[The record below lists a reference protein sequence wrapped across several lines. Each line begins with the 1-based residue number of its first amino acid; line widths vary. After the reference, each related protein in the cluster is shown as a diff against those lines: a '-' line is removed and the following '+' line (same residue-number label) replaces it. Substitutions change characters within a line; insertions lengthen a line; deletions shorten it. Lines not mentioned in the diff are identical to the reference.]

1 MPNIVDEIKQR
12 IGATQIELSKYVKIQ
27 PIEVEDRKGFV
38 SYGEGNTFPQYLIEL
53 YNESPVHGSIVN
65 SIAFMIAG
73 QDFVSTSAEASTEIA
88 RLGLDKIRHSTAL
101 DLKLH
106 GGFYWEIIWSMDRS
120 TIAQINHLP
129 FENCRLCVSDDNDDI
144 NGIYYSRDW
153 NDSRKKKNIPS
164 YIPMFNPDYKDE
176 YPKQVLFV
184 HSIVPGSEYYPKP
197 DYISAVNNIE
207 LTRQISEYQVNLI
220 LNGFFPSLITSFN
233 NGIPSLEEQRMIKN
247 QLQQAIQG
255 AENAGKV
262 LTFFNEDRD
271 RGVEFTPFPVSDM
284 DKQFETL
291 VGQAVESILVGH
303 RVTSPLLFGIRDG
316 GGLGSNTD
324 EMKQAMRIFM
334 KQVVEPFQRMITD
347 SIEYLF
353 STVAINANIE
363 ITQNDFFQDAQTS
376 MNNAPSLDVASQA
389 LNGAQIAS
397 LLEIIVQT
405 TANVLTIPSAKAI
418 TKAAFPTMSD
428 AQINSIFD
436 NLSNVV
442 IDPTQVVQKKKVK
455 CEHDS
460 ISQADES
467 YAPTD
472 EMAAEAELG
481 LKWREEFGR
490 GGTEVGVARARDISN
505 KRNLSLDTVK
515 RMNSYFAR
523 HEVDK
528 EASGWNNG
536 EQGFPSAG
544 RIAWQLWGG
553 DAGSD
558 WAARIIE
565 REQVNLDDIAE
576 DLIAL
581 GEEPNEDW
589 ILLDSY
595 DVDYEN
601 DDIENEALAHIFDGI
616 EQLKQAVST
625 GTAKPNATSTQ
636 DKLIDGK
643 TYYTRY
649 RYTGRVTA
657 SSRPFCRKMLSAD
670 KLYRKEDI
678 MSLNNKAVNPG
689 WGPNGIDTY
698 SVWLYKGG
706 GNCHHIWQKELY
718 ISAKGFGLDL
728 NNPNARK
735 KAWSM
740 AEKAGYKVRNNYLVE
755 TRPIDMPYNG
765 FLPDNPRF
773 GIK

>member
-12 IGATQIELSKYVKIQ
+12 IGATQVELSKYVKIQ

-38 SYGEGNTFPQYLIEL
+38 SFGDGNTFPQYLIEL

-65 SIAFMIAG
+65 SIAFMISG
-73 QDFVSTSAEASTEIA
+73 QSFASNNVEASNEIN
-88 RLGLDKIRHSTAL
+88 RLGLDKIRHTTAL

-129 FENCRLCVSDDNDDI
+129 FENCRLCVSDDNDEVS
-144 NGIYYSRDW
+144 GIYYSRDW
-153 NDSRKKKNIPS
+153 NDTRKKKNTPS

-176 YPKQVLFV
+176 YPKQVMFV

-197 DYISAVNNIE
+197 DYIGGVNYIE
-207 LTRQISEYQVNLI
+207 LTRQISEYHVNNI

-271 RGVEFTPFPVSDM
+271 RGVEFTSFPISDA
-284 DKQFETL
+284 DKQYEFLSE
-291 VGQAVESILVGH
+291 ESTKQILISH

-324 EMKQAMRIFM
+324 EMKQAMWIFT
-334 KQVVEPFQRMITD
+334 KQVIEPFQRMITD

-353 STVAINANIE
+353 SVVAINATVE
-363 ITQNDFFQDAQTS
+363 ITQNDLIYSPPANTT
-376 MNNAPSLDVASQA
+376 PTT
-389 LNGAQIAS
+389 QI
-397 LLEIIVQT
+397 E
-405 TANVLTIPSAKAI
+405 
-418 TKAAFPTMSD
+418 
-428 AQINSIFD
+428 
-436 NLSNVV
+436 
-442 IDPTQVVQKKKVK
+442 QKKKVK
-455 CEHDS
+455 CEHES
-460 ISQADES
+460 ISQVDES
-467 YAPTD
+467 YEPTN
-472 EMAAEAELG
+472 EMAIEAELG

-505 KRNLSLDTVK
+505 KRNLSFDTVK

-528 EASGWNNG
+528 EATGWNDG
-536 EQGFPSAG
+536 EEGFPTAG

-553 DAGSD
+553 DAGRD
-558 WAARIIE
+558 WAKRIIE
-565 REQVNLDDIAE
+565 REEVNLDDIAE
-576 DLIAL
+576 ELIAL

-589 ILLDSY
+589 ILIDSY

-601 DDIENEALAHIFDGI
+601 DDIENEALAHIFDITSI
-616 EQLKQAVST
+616 EQAVST
-625 GTAKPNATSTQ
+625 GTSRPNATSEQ
-636 DKLIDGK
+636 DKVIDGK
-643 TYYTRY
+643 TYYVRY
-649 RYTGRVTA
+649 RYSGRITA
-657 SSRPFCRKMLSAD
+657 SSRPFCRKMISAD

-678 MSLNNKAVNPG
+678 MALNNKAVNPG
-689 WGPNGIDTY
+689 WGPYGADTY
-698 SVWLYKGG
+698 SVWLFKGG
-706 GNCHHIWQKELY
+706 GNCGHIFKKELY

>member
-12 IGATQIELSKYVKIQ
+12 IGATQVELSKYVKVQ
-27 PIEVEDRKGFV
+27 PIEIEDRKGFV
-38 SYGEGNTFPQYLIEL
+38 TFGEGNVFPQYLIEL

-73 QDFVSTSAEASTEIA
+73 QNLSTTNPQAANEIT
-88 RLGLDKIRHSTAL
+88 RLQLDKLRHTTAL

-129 FENCRLCVSDDNDDI
+129 FENCRLCVSDDNDDV

-153 NDSRKKKNIPS
+153 NDTRKKKNIPA

-176 YPKQVLFV
+176 YPKQVMFV

-233 NGIPSLEEQRMIKN
+233 NGIPTLEEQRMIKN

-291 VGQAVESILVGH
+291 VSQAIESILVGH

-353 STVAINANIE
+353 SVVAINATVE
-363 ITQNDFFQDAQTS
+363 ITQNDLFADAQAEAT
-376 MNNAPSLDVASQA
+376 NGQPSLDVASQA

-397 LLEIIVQT
+397 LLDIIVQT

-436 NLSNVV
+436 NLSNVS
-442 IDPTQVVQKKKVK
+442 IDPTQVVQKKKVLA
-455 CEHDS
+455 EENS
-460 ISQADES
+460 F
-467 YAPTD
+467 APTN

-481 LKWREEFGR
+481 LKWRDEFGR

-505 KRNLSLDTVK
+505 KRNLSMDTVK

-528 EASGWNNG
+528 EAQGWNDG
-536 EQGFPSAG
+536 EEGFPTAG

-553 DAGSD
+553 DAGRD
-558 WAARIIE
+558 WAKRIIE
-565 REQVNLDDIAE
+565 REEVNLDDIAE

-589 ILLDSY
+589 ILIDSY

-601 DDIENEALAHIFDGI
+601 DDIENEALAHIFDITPI
-616 EQLKQAVST
+616 EQAVST
-625 GTAKPNATSTQ
+625 GTSRPNATSEQ
-636 DKLIDGK
+636 DKVIDGK
-643 TYYTRY
+643 TYYVRY
-649 RYTGRVTA
+649 RYSGRITA
-657 SSRPFCRKMLSAD
+657 SSRPFCRKMISAD

-678 MSLNNKAVNPG
+678 MALNNKAVNPG
-689 WGPNGIDTY
+689 WGPYGADTY
-698 SVWLYKGG
+698 SVWLFKGG
-706 GNCHHIWQKELY
+706 GNCGHIFKKELY

-728 NNPNARK
+728 NNPNVRK
-735 KAWSM
+735 KAWSL

>member
-12 IGATQIELSKYVKIQ
+12 IGATQVELSKYVKIQ

-38 SYGEGNTFPQYLIEL
+38 SYGEGNTFPNYIIEL

-73 QDFVSTSAEASTEIA
+73 QSFVSSSAEASNEIT
-88 RLGLDKIRHSTAL
+88 RLQLDKIRHSTAL

-129 FENCRLCVSDDNDDI
+129 FENCRLCVSDDNDDVS
-144 NGIYYSRDW
+144 GIYYSRDW
-153 NDSRKKKNIPS
+153 NDTRKKKNTPA

-176 YPKQVLFV
+176 YPKQVMFV

-197 DYISAVNNIE
+197 DYIGGVNYIE
-207 LTRQISEYQVNLI
+207 LTRQISEYHVNNI

-271 RGVEFTPFPVSDM
+271 RGVEFTSFPISDA
-284 DKQFETL
+284 DKQYEFLSE
-291 VGQAVESILVGH
+291 ESTKQILISH

-324 EMKQAMRIFM
+324 EMKQAMWIFT
-334 KQVVEPFQRMITD
+334 KQVIEPFQRMITD
-347 SIEYLF
+347 SVEYLF
-353 STVAINANIE
+353 SVIAINATVQ
-363 ITQNDFFQDAQTS
+363 ITQNDLIYSPPANTT
-376 MNNAPSLDVASQA
+376 PTT
-389 LNGAQIAS
+389 QI
-397 LLEIIVQT
+397 E
-405 TANVLTIPSAKAI
+405 
-418 TKAAFPTMSD
+418 
-428 AQINSIFD
+428 
-436 NLSNVV
+436 
-442 IDPTQVVQKKKVK
+442 QKKKVLA
-455 CEHDS
+455 EENS
-460 ISQADES
+460 F
-467 YAPTD
+467 APTD

-505 KRNLSLDTVK
+505 KRNLSFDTVK

-528 EASGWNNG
+528 EATGWNDG
-536 EQGFPSAG
+536 EEGFPTAG

-553 DAGSD
+553 DAGRD
-558 WAARIIE
+558 WAARIIKSQE
-565 REQVNLDDIAE
+565 VNLDDIAE
-576 DLIAL
+576 ELIAL

-589 ILLDSY
+589 ILIDSY

-601 DDIENEALAHIFDGI
+601 DDLENEALAHIFDITPI
-616 EQLKQAVST
+616 EQAVST
-625 GTAKPNATSTQ
+625 GTSRPNATSEQ
-636 DKLIDGK
+636 DKVIDGK
-643 TYYTRY
+643 TYYVRY
-649 RYTGRVTA
+649 RYSGRITA
-657 SSRPFCRKMLSAD
+657 SSRPFCRKMISAD

-678 MSLNNKAVNPG
+678 MAIK
-689 WGPNGIDTY
+689 TRH
-698 SVWLYKGG
+698 G
-706 GNCHHIWQKELY
+706 GNPLR
-718 ISAKGFGLDL
+718 
-728 NNPNARK
+728 AR
-735 KAWSM
+735 
-740 AEKAGYKVRNNYLVE
+740 E
-755 TRPIDMPYNG
+755 
-765 FLPDNPRF
+765 
-773 GIK
+773 

>member
-12 IGATQIELSKYVKIQ
+12 IGATQVELSKYVKIQ

-88 RLGLDKIRHSTAL
+88 RLQLDKIRHSTAL

-106 GGFYWEIIWSMDRS
+106 GGFYWEVIWSMDRS
-120 TIAQINHLP
+120 TIAQINYLP

-144 NGIYYSRDW
+144 SGIYYSRDW
-153 NDSRKKKNIPS
+153 NDSRKKKNIPA
-164 YIPMFNPDYKDE
+164 YIPMFNPEYKDE
-176 YPKQVLFV
+176 CPKQVLFV

-353 STVAINANIE
+353 STIAINANVE
-363 ITQNDFFQDAQTS
+363 ITQNDLFQDAQTS

-436 NLSNVV
+436 NLSNVA
-442 IDPTQVVQKKKVK
+442 IDPTSVVQKKKVK
-455 CEHDS
+455 CEHES
-460 ISQADES
+460 VSEIDE
-467 YAPTD
+467 
-472 EMAAEAELG
+472 
-481 LKWREEFGR
+481 
-490 GGTEVGVARARDISN
+490 
-505 KRNLSLDTVK
+505 
-515 RMNSYFAR
+515 
-523 HEVDK
+523 
-528 EASGWNNG
+528 
-536 EQGFPSAG
+536 
-544 RIAWQLWGG
+544 
-553 DAGSD
+553 
-558 WAARIIE
+558 
-565 REQVNLDDIAE
+565 VNLDDIAE

-616 EQLKQAVST
+616 EVKQAVST
-625 GTAKPNATSTQ
+625 GTAKPNVTSEQ
-636 DKLIDGK
+636 DKVIDGK
-643 TYYTRY
+643 TYYVRY
-649 RYTGRVTA
+649 RYSGRLTA
-657 SSRPFCRKMLSAD
+657 SSRPFCRKMISAD
-670 KLYRKEDI
+670 KLYRKEDL
-678 MSLNNKAVNPG
+678 MALNNKAVNPG
-689 WGPNGIDTY
+689 WGPHGADTY

-706 GNCHHIWQKELY
+706 GNCGHIFKKELY

-735 KAWSM
+735 RAWSM

>member
-1 MPNIVDEIKQR
+1 MPNLVDEIKQR
-12 IGATQIELSKYVKIQ
+12 IGATQVELSKYVKVN

-38 SYGEGNTFPQYLIEL
+38 SYGDGNLFPNYIIEL

-73 QDFVSTSAEASTEIA
+73 QNLSTTNPQAANEIN
-88 RLGLDKIRHSTAL
+88 RLQLDKIRHSTAL

-153 NDSRKKKNIPS
+153 NDTRKKKNTPS

-176 YPKQVLFV
+176 YPKQVMFV

-197 DYISAVNNIE
+197 DYIGGVNYIE
-207 LTRQISEYQVNLI
+207 LTRQISEYHVNNI

-233 NGIPSLEEQRMIKN
+233 NGIPTLEEQRMIKN

-271 RGVEFTPFPVSDM
+271 RGVEFTAFPISDA
-284 DKQFETL
+284 DKQYEFLSE
-291 VGQAVESILVGH
+291 ESTKQILIAH

-324 EMKQAMRIFM
+324 EMKQAMWIFT
-334 KQVVEPFQRMITD
+334 KQVIEPFQRMITD
-347 SIEYLF
+347 GIEYLF
-353 STVAINANIE
+353 STIGINASVQ
-363 ITQNDFFQDAQTS
+363 ITQNDLIYSPPATTPTTQ
-376 MNNAPSLDVASQA
+376 
-389 LNGAQIAS
+389 
-397 LLEIIVQT
+397 LE
-405 TANVLTIPSAKAI
+405 
-418 TKAAFPTMSD
+418 
-428 AQINSIFD
+428 
-436 NLSNVV
+436 
-442 IDPTQVVQKKKVK
+442 QKKKVE
-455 CEHDS
+455 CEHES
-460 ISQADES
+460 ISQVDES
-467 YAPTD
+467 FEPTN
-472 EMAAEAELG
+472 EMAIEAELG
-481 LKWREEFGR
+481 LKWRDEFGR

-505 KRNLSLDTVK
+505 KRNLSFDTVK

-528 EASGWNNG
+528 EASGWNDG
-536 EQGFPSAG
+536 EEGFPTAG

-553 DAGSD
+553 DAGRD
-558 WAARIIE
+558 WAARIIKSNE
-565 REQVNLDDIAE
+565 VNLDDVAE
-576 DLIAL
+576 ELIAL
-581 GEEPNEDW
+581 GETPNEDW
-589 ILLDSY
+589 ILIDSY
-595 DVDYEN
+595 EVDYEN
-601 DDIENEALAHIFDGI
+601 DDIENEALAHIFDFTPM
-616 EQLKQAVST
+616 QQVST
-625 GTAKPNATSTQ
+625 GTAKPNATSEQ
-636 DKLIDGK
+636 DKVIDGK

-649 RYTGRVTA
+649 RYTGRVT
-657 SSRPFCRKMLSAD
+657 SSTRPFCSKMILAD

-678 MSLNNKAVNPG
+678 MSMNNKAVNAG
-689 WGPNGIDTY
+689 WGPYGADTY

-706 GNCHHIWQKELY
+706 GNCHHVWQKELY

-728 NNPNARK
+728 NNPNVRK
-735 KAWSM
+735 KAWNL

-755 TRPIDMPYNG
+755 KRPIDMPYNG
-765 FLPDNPRF
+765 FLPTNPRF
-773 GIK
+773 GNK

>member
-1 MPNIVDEIKQR
+1 MPNLVDEIKQR
-12 IGATQIELSKYVKIQ
+12 IGATQVELSKYVKIQ

-88 RLGLDKIRHSTAL
+88 RLQLDKIRHSTAL

-106 GGFYWEIIWSMDRS
+106 GGFYWEVIWSMDRS

-153 NDSRKKKNIPS
+153 NDSRKKKNIPA
-164 YIPMFNPDYKDE
+164 YIPMFNAEYKDE

-363 ITQNDFFQDAQTS
+363 ITQNDLFQDAQTS
-376 MNNAPSLDVASQA
+376 MNNAPSIDVASQA

-428 AQINSIFD
+428 EQIGSIFD

-455 CEHDS
+455 CEHES
-460 ISQADES
+460 VSEIDE
-467 YAPTD
+467 
-472 EMAAEAELG
+472 
-481 LKWREEFGR
+481 
-490 GGTEVGVARARDISN
+490 
-505 KRNLSLDTVK
+505 
-515 RMNSYFAR
+515 
-523 HEVDK
+523 
-528 EASGWNNG
+528 
-536 EQGFPSAG
+536 
-544 RIAWQLWGG
+544 
-553 DAGSD
+553 
-558 WAARIIE
+558 
-565 REQVNLDDIAE
+565 VNLDDIAE

-616 EQLKQAVST
+616 EQVKQAVST
-625 GTAKPNATSTQ
+625 GTAKPNATSDQ
-636 DKLIDGK
+636 DKVIDGK
-643 TYYTRY
+643 TYYVRY
-649 RYTGRVTA
+649 RYSGRLTA
-657 SSRPFCRKMLSAD
+657 SSRPFCRKMISAD
-670 KLYRKEDI
+670 KLYRKEDL
-678 MSLNNKAVNPG
+678 MALNNKAVNPG
-689 WGPNGIDTY
+689 WGPYGADTY

-706 GNCHHIWQKELY
+706 GNCGHIFKKELY

-735 KAWSM
+735 RAWSM

-755 TRPIDMPYNG
+755 TRPKDMPYNG

>member
-1 MPNIVDEIKQR
+1 MPNLVEDIKQR

-38 SYGEGNTFPQYLIEL
+38 SYGDSNTFPQYLIEL

-73 QDFVSTSAEASTEIA
+73 QDFVSTSAEASNEIA
-88 RLGLDKIRHSTAL
+88 RLQLDKIRHSTAL

-106 GGFYWEIIWSMDRS
+106 GGFYWEVIWSMDRT

-144 NGIYYSRDW
+144 SGIYYSRDW

-176 YPKQVLFV
+176 CPKQVLFV

-291 VGQAVESILVGH
+291 VSQAVESILVGH

-363 ITQNDFFQDAQTS
+363 IAQNDLFQDAQTS

-436 NLSNVV
+436 NLSNVS

-460 ISQADES
+460 ISEIDE
-467 YAPTD
+467 
-472 EMAAEAELG
+472 
-481 LKWREEFGR
+481 
-490 GGTEVGVARARDISN
+490 
-505 KRNLSLDTVK
+505 
-515 RMNSYFAR
+515 
-523 HEVDK
+523 
-528 EASGWNNG
+528 
-536 EQGFPSAG
+536 
-544 RIAWQLWGG
+544 
-553 DAGSD
+553 
-558 WAARIIE
+558 
-565 REQVNLDDIAE
+565 VNLDDIAE
-576 DLIAL
+576 ELIAL

-601 DDIENEALAHIFDGI
+601 DDIENEALAHIFDSI
-616 EQLKQAVST
+616 EQVKQAVST

-636 DKLIDGK
+636 DKVIDGK

-649 RYTGRVTA
+649 RYKGRVTA

-678 MSLNNKAVNPG
+678 MLLNNKAVNPG

-706 GNCHHIWQKELY
+706 GNCHHVWQKELY

-735 KAWSM
+735 RAWSM

>member
-12 IGATQIELSKYVKIQ
+12 IGATQVELSKYVKVQ

-38 SYGEGNTFPQYLIEL
+38 TFGEGNVFPQYLIEL

-73 QDFVSTSAEASTEIA
+73 QNLSTTNPQAANEII
-88 RLGLDKIRHSTAL
+88 RLQLDKLRHTTAL

-129 FENCRLCVSDDNDDI
+129 FENCRLCVSDDNDDVS
-144 NGIYYSRDW
+144 GIYYSRDW
-153 NDSRKKKNIPS
+153 NDTRKKKNTPA

-176 YPKQVLFV
+176 FPKQVMFV

-233 NGIPSLEEQRMIKN
+233 NGIPTLEEQRMIKN

-291 VGQAVESILVGH
+291 VSQAIESILVGH

-353 STVAINANIE
+353 SVVAINATVE
-363 ITQNDFFQDAQTS
+363 ITQNDLFADAQAEAT
-376 MNNAPSLDVASQA
+376 NGQPSLDVASQA

-397 LLEIIVQT
+397 LLDIIVQT

-428 AQINSIFD
+428 AKINSIFD
-436 NLSNVV
+436 NLSNVA
-442 IDPTQVVQKKKVK
+442 IDPTQVVQKKK
-455 CEHDS
+455 
-460 ISQADES
+460 
-467 YAPTD
+467 
-472 EMAAEAELG
+472 
-481 LKWREEFGR
+481 
-490 GGTEVGVARARDISN
+490 
-505 KRNLSLDTVK
+505 
-515 RMNSYFAR
+515 
-523 HEVDK
+523 
-528 EASGWNNG
+528 
-536 EQGFPSAG
+536 
-544 RIAWQLWGG
+544 
-553 DAGSD
+553 
-558 WAARIIE
+558 
-565 REQVNLDDIAE
+565 
-576 DLIAL
+576 LI
-581 GEEPNEDW
+581 
-589 ILLDSY
+589 
-595 DVDYEN
+595 
-601 DDIENEALAHIFDGI
+601 
-616 EQLKQAVST
+616 
-625 GTAKPNATSTQ
+625 
-636 DKLIDGK
+636 
-643 TYYTRY
+643 
-649 RYTGRVTA
+649 
-657 SSRPFCRKMLSAD
+657 
-670 KLYRKEDI
+670 
-678 MSLNNKAVNPG
+678 
-689 WGPNGIDTY
+689 
-698 SVWLYKGG
+698 
-706 GNCHHIWQKELY
+706 
-718 ISAKGFGLDL
+718 
-728 NNPNARK
+728 
-735 KAWSM
+735 
-740 AEKAGYKVRNNYLVE
+740 
-755 TRPIDMPYNG
+755 
-765 FLPDNPRF
+765 
-773 GIK
+773 

>member
-12 IGATQIELSKYVKIQ
+12 IGATQVELSKYVKIQ

-38 SYGEGNTFPQYLIEL
+38 SFGDGNTFPQYLIEL

-73 QDFVSTSAEASTEIA
+73 QSFVSSSAEASNEIT
-88 RLGLDKIRHSTAL
+88 RLQLDKIRHSTAL

-106 GGFYWEIIWSMDRS
+106 GGFYWEVIWSMDRS

-129 FENCRLCVSDDNDDI
+129 FENCRLCVSDDNDDVS
-144 NGIYYSRDW
+144 GIYYSRDW
-153 NDSRKKKNIPS
+153 NDTRKKKNTPA

-176 YPKQVLFV
+176 YPKQVMFV

-197 DYISAVNNIE
+197 DYIGGVNYIE
-207 LTRQISEYQVNLI
+207 LTRQISEYHVNNI

-271 RGVEFTPFPVSDM
+271 RGVEFTSFPISDA
-284 DKQFETL
+284 DKQYEFLSE
-291 VGQAVESILVGH
+291 ESTKQILISH

-324 EMKQAMRIFM
+324 EMKQAMWIFT
-334 KQVVEPFQRMITD
+334 KQVIEPFQRMITD

-353 STVAINANIE
+353 SVVAINATVE
-363 ITQNDFFQDAQTS
+363 ITQNDLIYSPPANTT
-376 MNNAPSLDVASQA
+376 PTT
-389 LNGAQIAS
+389 QI
-397 LLEIIVQT
+397 E
-405 TANVLTIPSAKAI
+405 
-418 TKAAFPTMSD
+418 
-428 AQINSIFD
+428 
-436 NLSNVV
+436 
-442 IDPTQVVQKKKVK
+442 QKKKVK
-455 CEHDS
+455 CEHES
-460 ISQADES
+460 ISQVDES
-467 YAPTD
+467 YEPTN
-472 EMAAEAELG
+472 EMAIEAELG

-505 KRNLSLDTVK
+505 KRNLSFDTVK

-528 EASGWNNG
+528 EATGWNDG
-536 EQGFPSAG
+536 EEGFPTAG

-553 DAGSD
+553 DAGRD

-576 DLIAL
+576 ELIAL

-601 DDIENEALAHIFDGI
+601 DDIENEALEHIFDI
-616 EQLKQAVST
+616 TSIQQAVST
-625 GTAKPNATSTQ
+625 GTAKPNATSEQ
-636 DKLIDGK
+636 DKVIDGK
-643 TYYTRY
+643 TYYVRY
-649 RYTGRVTA
+649 RYSGRITA
-657 SSRPFCRKMLSAD
+657 SSRPFCRKMISAD

-678 MSLNNKAVNPG
+678 MALNNKAVNPG
-689 WGPNGIDTY
+689 WGPNGADTY
-698 SVWLYKGG
+698 SVWLFKGG
-706 GNCHHIWQKELY
+706 GNCGHIFKKELY

-728 NNPNARK
+728 NNPNVRK
-735 KAWSM
+735 KAWSL

>member
-12 IGATQIELSKYVKIQ
+12 IGATQVELSKYVKVQ
-27 PIEVEDRKGFV
+27 PIEIEDRKGFV
-38 SYGEGNTFPQYLIEL
+38 TFGEGNVFPQYLIEL

-73 QDFVSTSAEASTEIA
+73 QNLSTTDQQAANEIT
-88 RLGLDKIRHSTAL
+88 RLQLDKLRHSTAL

-129 FENCRLCVSDDNDDI
+129 FENCRLCISDDNDDV

-153 NDSRKKKNIPS
+153 NDTRKKKNTPS

-176 YPKQVLFV
+176 YPKQVMFV

-197 DYISAVNNIE
+197 DYVASINYIE
-207 LTRQISEYQVNLI
+207 LTRQISEYHVNNI

-233 NGIPSLEEQRMIKN
+233 NGIPTLEEQRMIKN

-271 RGVEFTPFPVSDM
+271 RGVEFTAFPISDA
-284 DKQFETL
+284 DKQYEFLSE
-291 VGQAVESILVGH
+291 ESTKQILIAH

-324 EMKQAMRIFM
+324 EMKQAMWIFT
-334 KQVVEPFQRMITD
+334 KQVIEPFQRMITD

-353 STVAINANIE
+353 SVVAINATVE
-363 ITQNDFFQDAQTS
+363 ITPNDLIYS
-376 MNNAPSLDVASQA
+376 PPSS
-389 LNGAQIAS
+389 
-397 LLEIIVQT
+397 
-405 TANVLTIPSAKAI
+405 TIP
-418 TKAAFPTMSD
+418 TT
-428 AQINSIFD
+428 QIE
-436 NLSNVV
+436 
-442 IDPTQVVQKKKVK
+442 QKKKNNL
-455 CEHDS
+455 
-460 ISQADES
+460 ES
-467 YAPTD
+467 FEPTN
-472 EMAAEAELG
+472 EMAIEAELG
-481 LKWREEFGR
+481 LKWREQYNR
-490 GGTEVGVARARDISN
+490 GGTEVGIARARDISN

-528 EASGWNNG
+528 KATGWNDG
-536 EQGFPSAG
+536 EEGFPTAG

-553 DAGSD
+553 DAGRD
-558 WAARIIE
+558 WAARIIKSQE
-565 REQVNLDDIAE
+565 VNLDDIAE
-576 DLIAL
+576 ELIAL
-581 GEEPNEDW
+581 GEDPNEDW
-589 ILLDSY
+589 ILIDSY
-595 DVDYEN
+595 DVNYEN
-601 DDIENEALAHIFDGI
+601 DDIENEALAHIFDFTPI
-616 EQLKQAVST
+616 QQAST
-625 GTAKPNATSTQ
+625 GTAKPNATSEQ
-636 DKLIDGK
+636 DQLIDGK

-649 RYTGRVTA
+649 RYSGRIT
-657 SSRPFCRKMLSAD
+657 SSTREFCSKMIAAD

-678 MSLNNKAVNPG
+678 MSMNDKAVNAG
-689 WGPNGIDTY
+689 WGPNGADTY

-706 GNCHHIWQKELY
+706 GNCHHVWQKELY

-735 KAWSM
+735 KAWSL

-755 TRPIDMPYNG
+755 KRPIDMPYNG
-765 FLPDNPRF
+765 FLPTNPRF
-773 GIK
+773 GNK

>member
-12 IGATQIELSKYVKIQ
+12 IGATQVELSKYVKIQ

-38 SYGEGNTFPQYLIEL
+38 SYGDGNTFPNYIIEL

-73 QDFVSTSAEASTEIA
+73 QSFVSSSAEASNEIT
-88 RLGLDKIRHSTAL
+88 RLQLDKIRHSTAL

-129 FENCRLCVSDDNDDI
+129 FENCRLCVSDDNDDVS
-144 NGIYYSRDW
+144 GIYYSRDW
-153 NDSRKKKNIPS
+153 NDTRKKKNTPA

-176 YPKQVLFV
+176 YPKQVMFV

-197 DYISAVNNIE
+197 DYIGGVNYIE
-207 LTRQISEYQVNLI
+207 LTRQISEYHVNNI

-271 RGVEFTPFPVSDM
+271 RGVEFTSFPISDA
-284 DKQFETL
+284 DKQYEFLSE
-291 VGQAVESILVGH
+291 ESTKQILISH

-324 EMKQAMRIFM
+324 EMKQAMWIFT
-334 KQVVEPFQRMITD
+334 KQVIEPFQRMITD

-353 STVAINANIE
+353 SVVAINATVE
-363 ITQNDFFQDAQTS
+363 ITQNDLIYS
-376 MNNAPSLDVASQA
+376 
-389 LNGAQIAS
+389 
-397 LLEIIVQT
+397 
-405 TANVLTIPSAKAI
+405 PSAN
-418 TKAAFPTMSD
+418 TTPTT
-428 AQINSIFD
+428 QIE
-436 NLSNVV
+436 
-442 IDPTQVVQKKKVK
+442 QKKKVK
-455 CEHDS
+455 CEHES
-460 ISQADES
+460 ISQIDES
-467 YAPTD
+467 YEPTN

-505 KRNLSLDTVK
+505 KRNLSFDTVK

-528 EASGWNNG
+528 EATGWNDG
-536 EQGFPSAG
+536 EEGFPSAG

-553 DAGSD
+553 DAGRD
-558 WAARIIE
+558 WAKRIIE
-565 REQVNLDDIAE
+565 REEVNLDDIAE

-589 ILLDSY
+589 ILIDSY

-601 DDIENEALAHIFDGI
+601 DDIENEALAHIFDITPI
-616 EQLKQAVST
+616 EQAVST
-625 GTAKPNATSTQ
+625 GTSRPNATSEQ

-649 RYTGRVTA
+649 RYNGRVT
-657 SSRPFCRKMLSAD
+657 SSTRPFCRKMISAD

-678 MSLNNKAVNPG
+678 MALNNKAVNPG
-689 WGPNGIDTY
+689 WGPYGADTY

-706 GNCHHIWQKELY
+706 GNCGHVWRKELY

-728 NNPNARK
+728 NNPNVRK
-735 KAWSM
+735 KAWSL
-740 AEKAGYKVRNNYLVE
+740 AENAGYRIRNNYLVE

>member
-12 IGATQIELSKYVKIQ
+12 IGATQVELSKYVKIQ

-38 SYGEGNTFPQYLIEL
+38 SFGDGNTFPQYLIEL

-73 QDFVSTSAEASTEIA
+73 QSFVSNSAEASNEIT
-88 RLGLDKIRHSTAL
+88 RLQLDKIRHSTAL

-129 FENCRLCVSDDNDDI
+129 FENCRLCVSDDNDDV

-153 NDSRKKKNIPS
+153 NDTRKKKNTPS

-176 YPKQVLFV
+176 CPKQVMFV

-197 DYISAVNNIE
+197 DYIGGVNYIE
-207 LTRQISEYQVNLI
+207 LTRQISEYHVNNI

-271 RGVEFTPFPVSDM
+271 RGVEFTSFPISDA
-284 DKQFETL
+284 DKQYEFLSE
-291 VGQAVESILVGH
+291 ESTKQILISH

-324 EMKQAMRIFM
+324 EMKQAMWIFT
-334 KQVVEPFQRMITD
+334 KQVIEPFQRMITD
-347 SIEYLF
+347 SVEYLF
-353 STVAINANIE
+353 SVIAINATVQ
-363 ITQNDFFQDAQTS
+363 ITQNDLIYSPPANTT
-376 MNNAPSLDVASQA
+376 PTT
-389 LNGAQIAS
+389 QI
-397 LLEIIVQT
+397 E
-405 TANVLTIPSAKAI
+405 
-418 TKAAFPTMSD
+418 
-428 AQINSIFD
+428 
-436 NLSNVV
+436 
-442 IDPTQVVQKKKVK
+442 QKKKVLA
-455 CEHDS
+455 EENS
-460 ISQADES
+460 F
-467 YAPTD
+467 APTD

-505 KRNLSLDTVK
+505 KRNLSFDTVK

-528 EASGWNNG
+528 EATGWNDG
-536 EQGFPSAG
+536 EEGFPSAG

-553 DAGSD
+553 DAGRD
-558 WAARIIE
+558 WAKRIIE
-565 REQVNLDDIAE
+565 REEVNLDDIAE
-576 DLIAL
+576 ELIAL

-589 ILLDSY
+589 ILIDSY

-601 DDIENEALAHIFDGI
+601 DDIENEALAHIFDITPI
-616 EQLKQAVST
+616 EQAVST
-625 GTAKPNATSTQ
+625 GTSRPNATSEQ
-636 DKLIDGK
+636 DKVIDGK

-649 RYTGRVTA
+649 RYNGRVT
-657 SSRPFCRKMLSAD
+657 SSTRPFCRKMISAD

-678 MSLNNKAVNPG
+678 MALNNKAVNPG
-689 WGPNGIDTY
+689 WGPYGADTY
-698 SVWLYKGG
+698 SVWMYKGG
-706 GNCHHIWQKELY
+706 GNCHHVWTKELY

-728 NNPNARK
+728 NNPNVRK
-735 KAWSM
+735 KAWSL

>member
-1 MPNIVDEIKQR
+1 MPNLIEDIKQR
-12 IGATQIELSKYVKIQ
+12 IGATQVELSKYVKVQ
-27 PIEVEDRKGFV
+27 PIEIEDRKGFV
-38 SYGEGNTFPQYLIEL
+38 TFGEGNVFPQYLIEL

-73 QDFVSTSAEASTEIA
+73 QNLSTTNQQAANEIT
-88 RLGLDKIRHSTAL
+88 RLQLDKLRHNTAL

-129 FENCRLCVSDDNDDI
+129 FENCRLCVSDDNDDV

-153 NDSRKKKNIPS
+153 NDTRKKKNTPA

-176 YPKQVLFV
+176 YPKQVMFV

-233 NGIPSLEEQRMIKN
+233 NGIPTLEEQRMIKN

-291 VGQAVESILVGH
+291 VSQAIESILVGH

-353 STVAINANIE
+353 SVVAINATIE
-363 ITQNDFFQDAQTS
+363 ITQNDLFADAQAEAT
-376 MNNAPSLDVASQA
+376 NGQTSLDVASQA

-436 NLSNVV
+436 NLSNVA
-442 IDPTQVVQKKKVK
+442 IDPTQVVQKKKVE
-455 CEHDS
+455 CQHES
-460 ISQADES
+460 ISQAD
-467 YAPTD
+467 AV
-472 EMAAEAELG
+472 EL
-481 LKWREEFGR
+481 
-490 GGTEVGVARARDISN
+490 
-505 KRNLSLDTVK
+505 
-515 RMNSYFAR
+515 
-523 HEVDK
+523 
-528 EASGWNNG
+528 
-536 EQGFPSAG
+536 
-544 RIAWQLWGG
+544 
-553 DAGSD
+553 DA
-558 WAARIIE
+558 
-565 REQVNLDDIAE
+565 IAE
-576 DLIAL
+576 ELIAL

-595 DVDYEN
+595 EVDYEN

-616 EQLKQAVST
+616 EVKQATST
-625 GTAKPNATSTQ
+625 GTAKPNATSEQ
-636 DKLIDGK
+636 DKVIDGK

-649 RYTGRVTA
+649 RYSGRVT
-657 SSRPFCRKMLSAD
+657 SSTRPFCSKMLFAD

-678 MSLNNKAVNPG
+678 MAMNNKAVNAG
-689 WGPNGIDTY
+689 WGPYGADTY

-706 GNCHHIWQKELY
+706 GNCHHVWQKELY

-728 NNPNARK
+728 NNPNVRK
-735 KAWSM
+735 KAWNL

-755 TRPIDMPYNG
+755 KRPIDMPYNG
-765 FLPDNPRF
+765 FLPTNPRF
-773 GIK
+773 GNK